1 MPLPN
6 YAFKKGDLVQYTRLG
21 LSRSRPS
28 NHPKT
33 EQSKGIFVRH
43 EGWMYVEP
51 KHKKA
56 LVKWYS
62 DVSPTG
68 FVEQLVRLDYLEPLG
83 TPR

>member
-1 MPLPN
+1 MQLPD

-21 LSRSRPS
+21 ISRQRPS

-33 EQSKGIFVRH
+33 EQSKGLFMRH
-43 EGWMYVEP
+43 EGWMYAEP

-56 LVKWYS
+56 LVRWYA
-62 DVSPTG
+62 DNPQG
-68 FVEQLVRLDYLEPLG
+68 YVEQLVRLDYLEPLG